1 MTPSRRRSRGVA
13 LLPMTALVVWCACL
27 LVSTVGVVAM
37 DSDLYFYVQEQMPR
51 CFSEDLPGDT
61 TVVGSY
67 KHPDQGVK
75 KLRVIML
82 DPQGDK
88 IFESNLEEAGR
99 FAYHVASAGE
109 HRICIEATGEG
120 DGPWPVNSK
129 TAKFH
134 LKIEIQGKDATS
146 AISDDVVRKD
156 HITDLTAE
164 IVHLERLIDLIL
176 ADLQYLKVRV
186 IVG

>member
-1 MTPSRRRSRGVA
+1 MASM
-13 LLPMTALVVWCACL
+13 LWTALATAFWCN
-27 LVSTVGVVAM
+27 LVCVSAM
-37 DSDLYFYVQEQMPR
+37 DSDLYFYVQEQVPR

-67 KHPDQGVK
+67 KHPDQSIK
-75 KLRVIML
+75 KLRVLML
-82 DPQGDK
+82 DPQGEK
-88 IFESNLEEAGR
+88 IYEKDLDEAGR

-109 HRICIEATGEG
+109 HRICIEATGKG

-134 LKIEIQGKDATS
+134 LKIEIQGKDSTA
-146 AISDDVVRKD
+146 AITEDVVRKD
-156 HITDLTAE
+156 HITDLTSE

-176 ADLQYLKVRV
+176 ADLQYLKVSKRETR
-186 IVG
+186 